1 MLCYPSSPIPII
13 DQSVIYQQYHHPVGT
28 KFENRT
34 LPYSLYQISMDS
46 SSPSSEFDDPHISE
60 AHLTPPEPRHHHP
73 PLTTAPVNQTAS
85 VRQLQ
90 DKLDY
95 LQDEWAAID
104 IGLSSLRTAF
114 PAQPC
119 KQPSKEHQENVDREL
134 SIAYDDLVTQVRSL
148 NRNLNRLD
156 NKIRATRSSGS
167 TS

>member
-1 MLCYPSSPIPII
+1 
-13 DQSVIYQQYHHPVGT
+13 
-28 KFENRT
+28 
-34 LPYSLYQISMDS
+34 MDY
-46 SSPSSEFDDPHISE
+46 SSPSSEFDDSHISE
-60 AHLTPPEPRHHHP
+60 AHLTQPEPSHHHP
-73 PLTTAPVNQTAS
+73 PLTRALVNQTAS

-104 IGLSSLRTAF
+104 IVLNSLRTAF

-119 KQPSKEHQENVDREL
+119 KLPSKEYQENVDWEL

-156 NKIRATRSSGS
+156 NKIRASRSSGS